1 MQQNQ
6 QLNALLMLIG
16 HYEFFKAMIL
26 HRLDETN

>member
-6 QLNALLMLIG
+6 QLNETNNDYRSLWI
-16 HYEFFKAMIL
+16 FQSIIL